1 MAKDNKQIKELIDE
15 GLSTI
20 SKMKIWS
27 NTPAGPNTNKLK
39 EIVKNL
45 YPLISDD
52 YPQTPSMRFFVLLPC
67 VF

>member
-45 YPLISDD
+45 
-52 YPQTPSMRFFVLLPC
+52 
-67 VF
+67 